1 MATTT
6 LLLGPP
12 WPSDALR
19 AQGRGHPLRF
29 LWCMQPLKAQERSR
43 LKRINKIPKKR
54 TPPAEMK
61 SPRCF
66 IFACKA
72 RNTQPG
78 NRWAGWRIS
87 TTSGAQLSCSF
98 QRAKPRTKQKSC
110 SYNVNASDGN
120 HIFPSFLSQNLF
132 LLSQTASWGHFFSS
146 SLACATYHVHRGANC
161 ASEEQHG
168 HEAG

>member
-1 MATTT
+1 MLEVLLKGSSCGQHFTWAAAQKSPSRICPCALVPSACLKSLWCEHLGCPEANSAAVMNIHPCTQILYLMATTT

-43 LKRINKIPKKR
+43 LKRINKIPKKH

-87 TTSGAQLSCSF
+87 TTS
-98 QRAKPRTKQKSC
+98 
-110 SYNVNASDGN
+110 
-120 HIFPSFLSQNLF
+120 
-132 LLSQTASWGHFFSS
+132 
-146 SLACATYHVHRGANC
+146 
-161 ASEEQHG
+161 
-168 HEAG
+168 